1 MSTTTTPAGAAQ
13 EPRTTG
19 TSAEAPAVRVGHG
32 ELLRAIEKN
41 VQDNSVKVEISG
53 LGTVRLPAADSL
65 AWIGGLVT
73 LAAVGILEWPVA
85 AAIGV
90 GHLLSRQRH
99 LRLLRDFG
107 EALEEA

>member
-1 MSTTTTPAGAAQ
+1 MSTTATPAGAAQ
-13 EPRTTG
+13 EPRAAG
-19 TSAEAPAVRVGHG
+19 AAADSPAIRVGHG
-32 ELLRAIEKN
+32 ELLRAIERN
-41 VQDNSVKVEISG
+41 VQDNSVRVEIPG

-65 AWIGGLVT
+65 AWIGGLAT